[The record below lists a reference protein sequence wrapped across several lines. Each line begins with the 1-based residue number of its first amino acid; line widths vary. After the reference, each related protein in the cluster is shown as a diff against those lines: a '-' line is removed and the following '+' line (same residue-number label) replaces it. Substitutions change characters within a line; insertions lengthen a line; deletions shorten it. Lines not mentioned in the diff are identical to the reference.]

1 VGDEAPVYD
10 GIGRAYARHRRPD
23 PRIAAQVGRALG
35 GAGTVL
41 DVGAGT
47 GSYEPAGAQV
57 TAVEPSPVMAAQR
70 PAGAGPVVRAVAE
83 RLPFADRA
91 FDAAMAV
98 LTIHHWADVRIGLAE
113 LARVARRLVVLTFD
127 PPVHIRFWLLDEYVP
142 EVGRLASALVPGAHE
157 VADMIGA
164 DRIEVVP
171 VPADCVDGF
180 LWAHWRRPERY
191 LDPEVRSCMS
201 GLALLAPQLVDERM
215 ARLRADL
222 DAGTWHARHRD
233 LLQLDAVDG
242 GFRLVVRE

>member
-1 VGDEAPVYD
+1 MGDEAAVYD
-10 GIGRAYARHRRPD
+10 GIGRAYSRHRRPD
-23 PRIAAQVGRALG
+23 PRIAAQVELALG
-35 GAGTVL
+35 DAATIL

-83 RLPFADRA
+83 RLPFADGD

-98 LTIHHWADVRIGLAE
+98 LTVHHWADVRAGLAE
-113 LARVARRLVVLTFD
+113 MARVARRLVVLTFD
-127 PPVHIRFWLLDEYVP
+127 PPVHFRFWLLDEYVP
-142 EVGRLASALVPGAHE
+142 EVRELASAVVPGAHQ

-164 DRIEVVP
+164 DRVEVVP
-171 VPADCVDGF
+171 VPADCVDEF

-215 ARLRADL
+215 ARLQADL
-222 DAGTWHARHRD
+222 DAGIWHARHRD
-233 LLQLDAVDG
+233 LLQLDAIDG
-242 GFRLVVRE
+242 GFRLVVRD